1 MLLRQY
7 LTLLNST
14 FKSSKV
20 ILEYLMVPHPSHREA
35 ERTMDTMDTMAELG
49 RTMEGHANAVYSV
62 CVSADGSR
70 LFSGSRDHTI
80 KVWNIPVAQ
89 LSSSSAS
96 ISSASAAVLPAAL
109 SSEVPD
115 ELRCPISYELF
126 NDPVIA
132 SDGFNYER
140 AQIVRWFQNHATSPK
155 TNAELPDKKLTP
167 NHELRT
173 RCLEWK
179 ELHSTEAG
187 FKKQLKAISG
197 SLLMAE
203 TPAEALTA
211 VNKIGDL
218 LELARSQNFLI
229 LGPAGVAKLLN
240 QAQFA
245 DTVDDQVASAFAVL
259 QSQCAAQ
266 VGEFHEKYRHL
277 QTERSANAAA
287 AQTFAGS
294 DEAIQRDLTKAEQ
307 KEAVAMRKDAA
318 AKKKRDAAKK
328 KLDAA
333 QAACENTAAAVR
345 SARAE
350 TGRLQKSLENNA
362 KEKQSFGKLEEDL
375 AAQSKAVMKMLE
387 AVGEQVDDDGGASSS
402 SRSSS
407 SSTSTSTSTSGSSS
421 KRKGRGSSSRS
432 STRVSKR
439 AKKGRKK

>member
-1 MLLRQY
+1 VQ
-7 LTLLNST
+7 TLQ
-14 FKSSKV
+14 
-20 ILEYLMVPHPSHREA
+20 
-35 ERTMDTMDTMAELG
+35 
-49 RTMEGHANAVYSV
+49 GHTGSVWSV

-70 LFSGSRDHTI
+70 LFSGGYDHTI
-80 KVWNIPVAQ
+80 KVWDIPVAQ
-89 LSSSSAS
+89 PSSSSSS
-96 ISSASAAVLPAAL
+96 ISSASAAVI

-115 ELRCPISYELF
+115 ELRCPIGYELF
-126 NDPVIA
+126 KDPVIA
-132 SDGFNYER
+132 GDGFNYER

-155 TNAELPDKKLTP
+155 TNAVLPNRTLTP
-167 NHELRT
+167 NHELRA

-187 FKKQLKAISG
+187 FKKQLKAITG
-197 SLLMAE
+197 ALLTAE

-211 VNKIGDL
+211 VNEIGNL

-229 LGPAGVAKLLN
+229 LGPAGVAKLLK

-245 DTVDDQVASAFAVL
+245 ETVDDQVASAFAVL
-259 QSQCAAQ
+259 QSQSAAH
-266 VGEFHEKYRHL
+266 VGEFQEKYRHL

-287 AQTFAGS
+287 AHIFAGS
-294 DEAIQRDLTKAEQ
+294 DETIQRDLTKAEQ
-307 KEAVAMRKDAA
+307 KEAVAMKMNAA

-333 QAACENTAAAVR
+333 QAALEKTAAAVR

-375 AAQSKAVMKMLE
+375 AVQSKAVMEMLE

-407 SSTSTSTSTSGSSS
+407 SSSSASTSTSTSGSTS